1 MYFYELIKDL
11 SKNEKVRLYIDMDGV
26 IASYDF
32 GKKLDFATKRPL
44 KTNIN
49 TLKKVSTLPNIELWI
64 LSCCRKTNEIAIK
77 NAWLDEHASFISKER
92 RVILAR
98 EDFNNDHA
106 SIIKLNYLK
115 NLNIDEKIILVDD
128 DITVLN
134 LINQNLKNITLFQ
147 DSELID

>member
-11 SKNEKVRLYIDMDGV
+11 SKDEKVRLYIDMDGV

-49 TLKKVSTLPNIELWI
+49 TLKNVSTLPNVELWI
-64 LSCCRKTNEIAIK
+64 LSCCRKTAEIAIK

-98 EDFNNDHA
+98 EDFNNDYA

-115 NLNIDEKIILVDD
+115 DLKTDAKIILIDD

-134 LINQNLKNITLFQ
+134 LIKQNLENI
-147 DSELID
+147 SLIILEERYD